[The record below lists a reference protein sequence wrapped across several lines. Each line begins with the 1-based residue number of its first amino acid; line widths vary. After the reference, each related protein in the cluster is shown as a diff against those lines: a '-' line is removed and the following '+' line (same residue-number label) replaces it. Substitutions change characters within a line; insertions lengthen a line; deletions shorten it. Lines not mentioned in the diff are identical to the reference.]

1 MNILHY
7 SLGFPPFRTGGMT
20 KYCMDIMKS
29 QIKQGHKVILLW
41 PGKASKDRNIIYLKK
56 RKEYFDKSFNIKIGS
71 YELKNAMPVPLL
83 DGIKEVDAFTS
94 VRNNSKVVEW
104 IKSHQIDVIHIHT
117 LMGLPTEFLDAAKLC
132 GIKLVFTSHDYF
144 GLCTKCSFMNG
155 MRVCND
161 IGECNECP
169 KCNETAL
176 SLNKIRFMQSSIY
189 KLIKEMKIIKSLRKH
204 HIKSVNMT
212 YQSSAYISNIKKYSD
227 EDVKKY
233 RNLREY
239 YIKMLSKM
247 DSIHFNSKNTLNIY
261 TKYFDASS
269 NGTVIPISHSS
280 INNHKKKKE
289 FSDIVRFSY
298 LGPISVRKGF
308 FELKKVLDNLYYKDM
323 KNFELNIY
331 SHIDENIPY
340 IVPHESYSYDE
351 LEKVMDNTD
360 VLIVPSIWNET
371 FGFTVLE
378 ALSYGVPVIVSDMV
392 GSKDLL
398 CERKSGLIY
407 NNLEE
412 LEEALKE
419 ILLTPQSIL
428 SKMNEYILNNVDI
441 KDINE
446 HTEEII
452 NLYKKN

>member
-1 MNILHY
+1 
-7 SLGFPPFRTGGMT
+7 
-20 KYCMDIMKS
+20 
-29 QIKQGHKVILLW
+29 
-41 PGKASKDRNIIYLKK
+41 
-56 RKEYFDKSFNIKIGS
+56 
-71 YELKNAMPVPLL
+71 
-83 DGIKEVDAFTS
+83 
-94 VRNNSKVVEW
+94 
-104 IKSHQIDVIHIHT
+104 
-117 LMGLPTEFLDAAKLC
+117 
-132 GIKLVFTSHDYF
+132 
-144 GLCTKCSFMNG
+144 
-155 MRVCND
+155 
-161 IGECNECP
+161 
-169 KCNETAL
+169 
-176 SLNKIRFMQSSIY
+176 
-189 KLIKEMKIIKSLRKH
+189 
-204 HIKSVNMT
+204 
-212 YQSSAYISNIKKYSD
+212 
-227 EDVKKY
+227 
-233 RNLREY
+233 
-239 YIKMLSKM
+239 
-247 DSIHFNSKNTLNIY
+247 
-261 TKYFDASS
+261 
-269 NGTVIPISHSS
+269 
-280 INNHKKKKE
+280 
-289 FSDIVRFSY
+289 
-298 LGPISVRKGF
+298 
-308 FELKKVLDNLYYKDM
+308 M